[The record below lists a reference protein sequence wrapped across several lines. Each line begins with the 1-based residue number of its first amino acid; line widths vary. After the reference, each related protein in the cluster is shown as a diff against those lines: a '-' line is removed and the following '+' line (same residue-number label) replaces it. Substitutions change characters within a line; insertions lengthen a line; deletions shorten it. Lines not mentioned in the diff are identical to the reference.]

1 LKCCFFC
8 FGFTENTRK
17 QVQQKGAAMGEFRV
31 RTRIMIGDQLDQ
43 LVDGMNKVFVVADH
57 FLAVSHKVSYV
68 TDRLDRAGKKYD
80 VFSDVAAEPDLGVV
94 TAGIGRLTALEPDTV
109 ICLGGGASIDA
120 AKAIVFIA
128 RRMDEKY
135 KNIRFIAIPTT
146 SGTGSEVSTFAVI
159 TDKST
164 QTKYPL
170 VDESLVP
177 DIAVL
182 DASLVVSAPP
192 KVTGDTGIDV
202 FTHAVEA
209 YVSKEHNDFSDA
221 MAIKS
226 LQLLQNNLLEVYK
239 NPENLQARQSMHNA
253 SCMAGIA
260 FANSGLG
267 LNHGMAHA
275 MGAHFHIPHG
285 RANGI
290 LLPYVMSFNAGCHDH
305 LTPTADRYAEIAGHL
320 KLDSVGTRQSALIL
334 IRTAK
339 RFMERMNM
347 PATIAAA
354 GVTEAD
360 FNAQL
365 DEMAKAALAD
375 RCTASNPRE
384 VTLEQIKELYR
395 QAFTGRA

>member
-1 LKCCFFC
+1 M
-8 FGFTENTRK
+8 E
-17 QVQQKGAAMGEFRV
+17 EFRV

-43 LVDGMNKVFVVADH
+43 LVDGMNRVLVVADH
-57 FLAVSHKVSYV
+57 FLAVSNKVSYV

-94 TAGIGRLTALEPDTV
+94 TAGIERLIALDPDTV

-120 AKAIVFIA
+120 AKAIVFIS
-128 RRMDEKY
+128 RRVNEKY

-209 YVSKEHNDFSDA
+209 YVSKEHNDFTDA

-239 NPENLQARQSMHNA
+239 NPENLRARQSMHNA

-260 FANSGLG
+260 FANAGLG

-290 LLPYVMSFNAGCHDH
+290 LLPYVMAFNAGCHDH
-305 LTPTADRYAEIAGHL
+305 LTPTAGRYAEIAGHL
-320 KLDSVGTRQSALIL
+320 KMDSVGTRQSALML
-334 IRTAK
+334 IRMAK
-339 RFMERMNM
+339 RFMEKMNM
-347 PATIAAA
+347 PSTIAAA
-354 GVTEAD
+354 GVTAED

-375 RCTASNPRE
+375 PCTASNPRE
-384 VTLEQIKELYR
+384 VTLEQIKEIYH
-395 QAFTGRA
+395 QAFTGKA